1 MVNSGEYLCIVG
13 ANGSGKSTLIKTLLG
28 LNKNFTG
35 TISKTQKISLGYLP
49 QQTLIQR
56 DFPAS
61 VFEVVLSGTLS
72 RKKIFSFYTK
82 EDKKIALENMNKL
95 GISHLV
101 KSSFKELS
109 GGQQQRVLLARAL
122 CSAKDLLILD
132 EPVTGLDPS
141 ITDELYELIKI
152 NDNNKIILS
161 LVSNYLNYDSTY
173 INKKMIDIF
182 KKNIDNNI
190 TNEDAYKLLLID
202 LFSEQV
208 DSKYYSLIREYI
220 INEVKKVNMKEYL
233 NNPYY
238 LNMKANNITQDSW
251 KLLKQNYQPYE
262 GFIYNFTKDYNNFV
276 TYPSLG
282 FFEKEFSY
290 LTVLEKN
297 REWMAVKPN
306 EIETM
311 KEPINDASGNVLT
324 FGLGLGYF
332 AYMASLKED
341 VTSVTIVE
349 KDEKVINLFKK
360 NLLPNF
366 THKEKIN
373 IINEDAFLYYS
384 RINDNEYNFI
394 FIDIWHDV
402 SDGIYSYLKFKNNE
416 NKFKTTK
423 IEYWIEKEI
432 LLFLRTIIIN
442 LLKEVN
448 DGINP
453 LNVQSKN
460 QDIDNLYK

>member
-1 MVNSGEYLCIVG
+1 MIIDHL
-13 ANGSGKSTLIKTLLG
+13 
-28 LNKNFTG
+28 
-35 TISKTQKISLGYLP
+35 
-49 QQTLIQR
+49 
-56 DFPAS
+56 
-61 VFEVVLSGTLS
+61 
-72 RKKIFSFYTK
+72 K
-82 EDKKIALENMNKL
+82 E
-95 GISHLV
+95 
-101 KSSFKELS
+101 
-109 GGQQQRVLLARAL
+109 
-122 CSAKDLLILD
+122 
-132 EPVTGLDPS
+132 
-141 ITDELYELIKI
+141 ELYELIKI

-208 DSKYYSLIREYI
+208 DCKYYTLIKEYI
-220 INEVKKVNMKEYL
+220 INEVKKVNIKEYL

-238 LNMKANNITQDSW
+238 LNIKVNNITQDSW
-251 KLLKQNYQPYE
+251 KLIKQNYQPYE

-276 TYPSLG
+276 SYPSLG
-282 FFEKEFSY
+282 FFDKEFSY
-290 LTVLEKN
+290 LTVLENN

-349 KDEKVINLFKK
+349 KDEKAINLFKK
-360 NLLPNF
+360 YLLPNF
-366 THKEKIN
+366 TQKEKIN
-373 IINEDAFLYYS
+373 IIKEDAFLYYN
-384 RINDNEYNFI
+384 RLNDNDYDYI

-402 SDGIYSYLKFKNNE
+402 SDGINSYLKFKNNE
-416 NKFKTTK
+416 NTFETTK
-423 IEYWIEKEI
+423 VEYWIEKEI

-442 LLKEVN
+442 LLKEVT

-460 QDIDNLYK
+460 QDIDNLYKSIYLYLEKESIKSLYDFLTLTNLKEISKYILINNN